1 MFNNAGAI
9 PSNIIFSKEW
19 FDTGK
24 LNLALSTPVQQ
35 SIPFS
40 ETKTV
45 VKTIDNN
52 KDQLS
57 KVTNQ
62 LELSE
67 LIANFDKL
75 FPNDTWRSTEEKEA
89 IMQSVNRGD
98 IEISCKI

>member
-1 MFNNAGAI
+1 LSDIKLFIGL
-9 PSNIIFSKEW
+9 SKLIEIRGV
-19 FDTGK
+19 TTT
-24 LNLALSTPVQQ
+24 S
-35 SIPFS
+35 
-40 ETKTV
+40 
-45 VKTIDNN
+45 NN

-75 FPNDTWRSTEEKEA
+75 FPEETWRSTEEKEA